1 MSRRTRAASPVFDQW
16 IGTFRTN
23 AMARGIT
30 DETYARVMT
39 GLRPDMTGLTAMGLL
54 ARLRQGSL

>member
-1 MSRRTRAASPVFDQW
+1 
-16 IGTFRTN
+16 
-23 AMARGIT
+23 MARGIT
-30 DETYARVMT
+30 DETYTRVMT